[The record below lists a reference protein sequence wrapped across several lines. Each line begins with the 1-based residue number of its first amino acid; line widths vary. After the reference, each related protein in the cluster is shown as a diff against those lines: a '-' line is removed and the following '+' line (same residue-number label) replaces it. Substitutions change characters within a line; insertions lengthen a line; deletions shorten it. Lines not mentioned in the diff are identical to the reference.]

1 MSVRQQLIINQQQH
15 HHHLLITL
23 TTTINKQIN
32 AFLDLANTTTIKLKS
47 EKLTRAR
54 HMLPGKIF
62 FSINWSLLIN
72 QWFISKYPRLIRRIL
87 KLFWIKLRKIVS
99 FKKVS
104 IKWWN
109 YAHQLQ
115 PIVNNRII
123 IINPMRIKKIN
134 SNNNN

>member
-15 HHHLLITL
+15 HHLSSII
-23 TTTINKQIN
+23 TTINKQIN
-32 AFLDLANTTTIKLKS
+32 AFLDLVNTTTIKLKS
-47 EKLTRAR
+47 EKLIKAR

-72 QWFISKYPRLIRRIL
+72 QWFISKYPRLIRKIL

-115 PIVNNRII
+115 LILNNRIL